1 MVKELGDVGN
11 DIQIYGDKLYAVIN
25 CSHFVEVMDVRTA
38 RHIGVVSIPNCR
50 YLAFKGPYAYVSSYA
65 GPVQI
70 DPNARLGYVAKV
82 DTASLTVLETCV
94 VGYQPEEMVI
104 VGDKLYVANS
114 GGYRVPNYDNTVSV
128 IDLNTFQEIKK
139 IEVAINLHRM
149 ELDHYGN
156 IWVSSRGDYYGTRSM
171 TFVIDSKT
179 DKVTDTLEVPN
190 ANMALRGDS
199 LLLYSATWDMTTG
212 KSAYSFTFIDTR
224 TKKDAGQ
231 NFIKDGTDKNY
242 TAAYEIAVNP
252 DNGDFFVTDA
262 KDYIT
267 PGKIYCYGSD
277 GRTKWSATT
286 GDIPGHIAFT
296 HKKLQPLK

>member
-1 MVKELGDVGN
+1 MP
-11 DIQIYGDKLYAVIN
+11 QAKL
-25 CSHFVEVMDVRTA
+25 
-38 RHIGVVSIPNCR
+38 
-50 YLAFKGPYAYVSSYA
+50 
-65 GPVQI
+65 
-70 DPNARLGYVAKV
+70 
-82 DTASLTVLETCV
+82 
-94 VGYQPEEMVI
+94 
-104 VGDKLYVANS
+104 
-114 GGYRVPNYDNTVSV
+114 
-128 IDLNTFQEIKK
+128 KK
-139 IEVAINLHRM
+139 HLV
-149 ELDHYGN
+149 
-156 IWVSSRGDYYGTRSM
+156 
-171 TFVIDSKT
+171 F
-179 DKVTDTLEVPN
+179 
-190 ANMALRGDS
+190 
-199 LLLYSATWDMTTG
+199 
-212 KSAYSFTFIDTR
+212 FIDTR

>member
-1 MVKELGDVGN
+1 MSTPGN
-11 DIQIYGDKLYAVIN
+11 YYDI
-25 CSHFVEVMDVRTA
+25 
-38 RHIGVVSIPNCR
+38 P
-50 YLAFKGPYAYVSSYA
+50 
-65 GPVQI
+65 
-70 DPNARLGYVAKV
+70 
-82 DTASLTVLETCV
+82 
-94 VGYQPEEMVI
+94 
-104 VGDKLYVANS
+104 
-114 GGYRVPNYDNTVSV
+114 
-128 IDLNTFQEIKK
+128 
-139 IEVAINLHRM
+139 
-149 ELDHYGN
+149 
-156 IWVSSRGDYYGTRSM
+156 SR
-171 TFVIDSKT
+171 TFVIDTKT

-212 KSAYSFTFIDTR
+212 KSTYSFTFIDTR